1 MILVMQIEKNQ
12 KECTLTSAD
21 PLFDDIRPCTD
32 AEVQSELNKIAKDD
46 IVVDN
51 ILKFRYPLL
60 FKHLAF
66 IVKPIIKAVL
76 KNKVSKFKTVEQFQ
90 RQVAKY
96 MDHLIATTTDGLELV
111 GFDKLDPK
119 EGYLFI
125 SNHRD
130 IALDPAFID
139 IALYRRNLDTVRI
152 AIGDNLL
159 RLPAATSLMRLNK
172 SFIVKRSVVSPRD
185 KLKALNHLSAY
196 IGLSIQEGHSVWIAE
211 REGRAKDG
219 DDKAESAVMKMLG
232 LYGRQLKKP
241 FSDYMKSLKIVP
253 VAITYEFDP
262 NDLAKARELDI
273 REKNNGAY
281 TKDKYEDIE
290 TIIRGIRD
298 YKGRVKLVCGEP
310 IVSGFDTAEELCEL
324 IDNFIYNN
332 YEMYPS
338 ALLSAG
344 ITDNI
349 SSEDKKKFEQR
360 LQSYPEHLRE
370 RVCAMYAKPYF
381 NKVNRLK

>member
-1 MILVMQIEKNQ
+1 MQEVKNQ
-12 KECTLTSAD
+12 QERTLTSAD
-21 PLFDDIRPCTD
+21 PSFDDIRPCND
-32 AEVQSELNKIAKDD
+32 SEVQTELQKIAQDD
-46 IVVDN
+46 TVIDSL
-51 ILKFRYPLL
+51 LKFRYPILS
-60 FKHLAF
+60 KHLAF
-66 IVKPIIKAVL
+66 ILKPIVKKVL
-76 KNKVSKFKTVEQFQ
+76 MRKISKYKTVGQFQ
-90 RQVAKY
+90 NQVADY
-96 MDHLIATTTDGLELV
+96 LNHVIATTTDGIELV
-111 GFDKLDPK
+111 GFDKIDPK
-119 EGYLFI
+119 KGYLFI

-139 IALYRRNLDTVRI
+139 IALYNRNLATARI

-185 KLKALNHLSAY
+185 KLKALNHLSSY
-196 IGLSIQEGHSVWIAE
+196 IGLSIQEGQSVWIAE

-232 LYGRQLKKP
+232 LYGRQLKMS
-241 FSDYMKSLKIVP
+241 FAEYMQSLNIVP

-273 REKNNGAY
+273 RERNNGAY
-281 TKDKYEDIE
+281 VKDKYEDIE
-290 TIIRGIRD
+290 TITRGIRD

-310 IVSGFDTAEELCEL
+310 ITSGFETPEELCTL
-324 IDNFIYNN
+324 IDNFIYDN

-338 ALLSAG
+338 ALISAG
-344 ITDNI
+344 VTGNI
-349 SSEDKKKFEQR
+349 SEEDKKKFEDR
-360 LQSYPEHLRE
+360 LNSYPESLRE

-381 NKVNRLK
+381 NKINRAK